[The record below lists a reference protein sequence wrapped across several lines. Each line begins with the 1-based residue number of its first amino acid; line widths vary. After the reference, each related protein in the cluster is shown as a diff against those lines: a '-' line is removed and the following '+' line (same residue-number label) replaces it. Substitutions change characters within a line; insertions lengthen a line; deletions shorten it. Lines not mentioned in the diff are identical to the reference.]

1 MPHENVIVKVLFF
14 SFLLILWLILL
25 IQDIK
30 KGKKEKTANDGTVLL
45 FVLQR
50 LRQKWYD
57 LFFLVGISGLVLALT
72 SNTIWALGIVLSI
85 YVLIKIVLWK
95 VRDIKS

>member
-1 MPHENVIVKVLFF
+1 MKENVLVKVLFF
-14 SFLLILWLILL
+14 SFLLILWFILL

-30 KGKKEKTANDGTVLL
+30 KGKKKKTTNDGTVLL
-45 FVLQR
+45 SVLQR

-57 LFFLVGISGLVLALT
+57 LFFLVGISGLVPALT
-72 SNTIWALGIVLSI
+72 SNTIWALSIVLTI
-85 YVLIKIVLWK
+85 YVLIKIVLRK